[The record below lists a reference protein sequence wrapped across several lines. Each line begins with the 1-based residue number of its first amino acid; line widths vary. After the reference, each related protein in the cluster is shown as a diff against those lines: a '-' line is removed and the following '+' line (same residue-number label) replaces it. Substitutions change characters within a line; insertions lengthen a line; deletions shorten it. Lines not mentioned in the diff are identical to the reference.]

1 MELIVFAIKVFIL
14 SMELVRNAT
23 QLVGHALVKA
33 LIIVLAV
40 QM

>member
-14 SMELVRNAT
+14 SMELALNVI
-23 QLVGHALVKA
+23 QHVEHALVKA
-33 LIIVLAV
+33 LIIALVA